1 MTELELR
8 YQMAEL
14 ERSQMTELERRYQ
27 MGALN
32 RSQMAALK
40 RMYQKRLRDLDDVL
54 AEMQN

>member
-1 MTELELR
+1 
-8 YQMAEL
+8 MAEL
-14 ERSQMTELERRYQ
+14 E
-27 MGALN
+27 